1 MSKIAQKLAKMFDVT
16 TGNSPA
22 VHLSLE
28 EANTFIDYVVDES
41 AVFKQARVERMNK
54 ATKNIRK
61 IGISS
66 DIFHKATSGT
76 ALATNKYAET
86 KNLPTVTLTSQ
97 EIIGTVQIN
106 DDELEDNIEGAA
118 FKDHFMRMVAKQAA
132 MQLERTAIY
141 GRKVTNATDTYHMFD
156 GWKKMI
162 LATGN
167 VVDFADTALF
177 TDRYVDKNKLSRLY
191 KSIPTKYRNGLSSF
205 YMNDDLMVDFE
216 MLYEQQLN
224 YIDRKGAFGKPFTAT
239 PLMNTEGA
247 IAKVGATQLTL
258 SANVVSGATTI
269 NLVATTGL
277 SIGDEITI
285 ALGKDKEF
293 TTTIANIALLVVTLD
308 DAVPFDYDFT
318 NANENKVI
326 ETTSD
331 AADILLSANNNLIVG
346 IQRDITVE
354 MERSARQRCT
364 FAVIT
369 MRMDVA
375 VENPEAAVFGI
386 NAKVK

>member
-1 MSKIAQKLAKMFDVT
+1 MDITAKLKKVFDAT

-41 AVFKQARVERMNK
+41 VVFKAARVERMNK

-61 IGISS
+61 IGIAG

-76 ALATNKYAET
+76 ELSSSKYAKTANE
-86 KNLPTVTLTSQ
+86 PTVTLTSQ
-97 EIIGTVQIN
+97 EIIGVVQIL

-132 MQLERTAIY
+132 NQLEKTAVY
-141 GRKVTNATDTYHMFD
+141 GRKVTGAEDTYHMFD
-156 GWKKMI
+156 GWKKRI
-162 LATGN
+162 LALGN
-167 VVDFADTALF
+167 VVDFSDTALF
-177 TDRYVDKNKLSRLY
+177 TDRYIDKNKMARLY
-191 KSIPTKYRNGLSSF
+191 KSIPTKYRGGLSSF

-224 YIDRKGAFGKPFTAT
+224 YVDRKGAFGKPFINT
-239 PLMNTEGA
+239 PLFSTEGA
-247 IAKVGATQLTL
+247 IKKVGAATLTL
-258 SANVVSGATTI
+258 TANVIAGATTI
-269 NLVATTGL
+269 NVSATTGL
-277 SIGDEITI
+277 AIGDQITI
-285 ALGKDKEF
+285 ALGNDKEF

-318 NANENKVI
+318 VATENKVV
-326 ETTSD
+326 ETDSD
-331 AADILLSANNNLIVG
+331 AADVLLSANNNLIVG
-346 IQRDITVE
+346 IQRDITIE
-354 MERSARQRCT
+354 MERVARQRAT
-364 FAVIT
+364 YAVIT

-375 VENPEAAVFGI
+375 IENPAAAVW
-386 NAKVK
+386 